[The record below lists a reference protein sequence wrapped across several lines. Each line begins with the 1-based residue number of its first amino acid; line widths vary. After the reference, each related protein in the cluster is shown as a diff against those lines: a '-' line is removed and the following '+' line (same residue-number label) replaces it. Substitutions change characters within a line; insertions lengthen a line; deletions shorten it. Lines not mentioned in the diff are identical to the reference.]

1 MLRFDQNWK
10 NAMRIG
16 IFGGSFDPIH
26 LGHLVLA
33 EQCREQS
40 RLDQVWFV
48 PSALGPHKTD
58 GTHSSDRQRIE
69 MIELALSGYEPFVLS
84 KIELERGGISYTVE
98 TLTQIRE
105 SNPDDELFLL
115 MGDDSLEQFA
125 TWREPERICQLAIP
139 LVANRPGSGQV
150 DLTSLKSFV
159 DESRFGVFLQNVI
172 TSPGIQIS
180 SSLIRQKVAAGK
192 SIRYLTPRPVE
203 KYIETHRLFVAK
215 SGQLS

>member
-1 MLRFDQNWK
+1 
-10 NAMRIG
+10 MRIG
-16 IFGGSFDPIH
+16 IYGGSFDPIH
-26 LGHLVLA
+26 VGHLVLA

-48 PSALGPHKTD
+48 PSARGPHKSN

-84 KIELERGGISYTVE
+84 KIEIERGGVSYTVE
-98 TLTQIRE
+98 TLSQIRE

-125 TWREPERICQLAIP
+125 TWREPDKICQLAIP
-139 LVANRPGSGQV
+139 LVANRPGSGKV
-150 DLTSLKSFV
+150 DLTLLKSYV
-159 DESRFGVFLQNVI
+159 NQPRFEIFMQNTI

-180 SSLIRQKVAAGK
+180 SSMIRQKVAAGK

-203 KYIETHRLFVAK
+203 KYIETQNLYVAK
-215 SGQLS
+215 SREVS